1 MITAPTLYA
10 LCGLPFAGKST
21 TAREL
26 AEKVGAPIVRLD
38 AINGE
43 RGLGLDGLPIY
54 AEAYRRLEQAL
65 VANSS
70 VIFDHVNFTRA
81 ERDRVRHIAARYGA
95 NVQIVYVSVTVA
107 EARRRLIAN
116 RVTKGRND
124 VRDDD
129 FELVVRHFEP
139 PDDEPGSRV
148 ARSPLSVFQGHS
160 AEVPRVPNTSYA

>member
-1 MITAPTLYA
+1 MAPTLYA

-21 TAREL
+21 IAREL
-26 AEKVGAPIVRLD
+26 AEKVGALIVRLD

-43 RGLGLDGLPIY
+43 RGLGLDGQIPQHEWERTY

-81 ERDRVRHIAARYGA
+81 ERDRVRHIAARHGA
-95 NVQIVYVSVTVA
+95 NFQIVYVSVTVA

-116 RVTKGRND
+116 RATKGRND

-129 FELVVRHFEP
+129 FDLVVRHFEP
-139 PDDEPGSRV
+139 PDDEPDVVRR
-148 ARSPLSVFQGHS
+148 AQH
-160 AEVPRVPNTSYA
+160 

>member
-1 MITAPTLYA
+1 VTMAPTLYA

-21 TAREL
+21 IAREL

-43 RGLGLDGLPIY
+43 RGLGLDCQAIPQHEWERTY
-54 AEAYRRLEQAL
+54 TEAYRRLEQAL

-95 NVQIVYVSVTVA
+95 NVQIVYVSVTIA

-116 RVTKGRND
+116 RATKGRND

-129 FELVVRHFEP
+129 FDLVVRHFEP
-139 PDDEPGSRV
+139 PDDEPDVVRR
-148 ARSPLSVFQGHS
+148 ALH
-160 AEVPRVPNTSYA
+160 

>member
-1 MITAPTLYA
+1 MAPTLYA

-21 TAREL
+21 IAHEL
-26 AEKVGAPIVRLD
+26 AEQLGAPIVRLD

-43 RGLGLDGLPIY
+43 RGLGLDGQAILQHEWERTY

-65 VANSS
+65 VANNS
-70 VIFDHVNFTRA
+70 VIFDHVNFTRT
-81 ERDRVRHIAARYGA
+81 ERDRVRHIAALHDA

-116 RVTKGRND
+116 RAAKGRND

-129 FELVVRHFEP
+129 FDFVVRHFEP
-139 PDDEPGSRV
+139 PDDEPDVVR
-148 ARSPLSVFQGHS
+148 RTLH
-160 AEVPRVPNTSYA
+160 

>member
-1 MITAPTLYA
+1 MTPTLYA

-21 TAREL
+21 IAREL

-43 RGLGLDGLPIY
+43 RGLGLDGHPIPRSEWERTY

-81 ERDRVRHIAARYGA
+81 ERDQVRQIAARRGA
-95 NVQIVYVSVTVA
+95 NVQIVYVCVTPA
-107 EARRRLIAN
+107 QARGRMIAN
-116 RVTKGRND
+116 RATKGRND

-139 PDDEPGSRV
+139 PDDEPDVVWRV
-148 ARSPLSVFQGHS
+148 L
-160 AEVPRVPNTSYA
+160 Y